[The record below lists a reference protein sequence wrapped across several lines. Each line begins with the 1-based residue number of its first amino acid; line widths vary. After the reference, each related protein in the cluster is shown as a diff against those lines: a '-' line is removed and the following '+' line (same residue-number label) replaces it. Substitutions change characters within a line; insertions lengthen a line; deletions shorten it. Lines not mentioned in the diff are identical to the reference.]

1 MLADTP
7 ENTATR
13 AVVSSLNQFYEV
25 LYSGAMFLTDTELE
39 RLQKACTT
47 FGAHY
52 LQLRALAVDKGLL
65 WWHVRPKHHKM
76 KRFPFLQRS

>member
-25 LYSGAMFLTDTELE
+25 LYSGAMFLADTELE
-39 RLQKACTT
+39 RLQKKKLPLPLGPIAYSCGPWPLTRVCC
-47 FGAHY
+47 G
-52 LQLRALAVDKGLL
+52 G
-65 WWHVRPKHHKM
+65 M
-76 KRFPFLQRS
+76 

>member
-1 MLADTP
+1 MLDGTP

-47 FGAHY
+47 FGPHY
-52 LQLRALAVDKGLL
+52 LQLRALAVR
-65 WWHVRPKHHKM
+65 HVRPKHHKM
-76 KRFPFLQRS
+76 QHAPLFCLQRS